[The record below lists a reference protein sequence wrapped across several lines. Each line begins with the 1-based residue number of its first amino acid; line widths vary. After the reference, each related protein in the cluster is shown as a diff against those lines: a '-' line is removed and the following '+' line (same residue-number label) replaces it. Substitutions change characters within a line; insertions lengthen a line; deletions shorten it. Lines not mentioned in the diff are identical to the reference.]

1 MTAMTP
7 EEAFII
13 GSRPLMTPAQ
23 QDERLRNILF
33 NEGPYARVKVDE
45 IIGYS
50 QDIQDGINE
59 LLKRIDVRSEV
70 K

>member
-1 MTAMTP
+1 MTA
-7 EEAFII
+7 
-13 GSRPLMTPAQ
+13 MTPAQ

-33 NEGPYARVKVDE
+33 NEGPYSRVKVDE
-45 IIGYS
+45 IIECS

-59 LLKRIDVRSEV
+59 LLKRIDAREV